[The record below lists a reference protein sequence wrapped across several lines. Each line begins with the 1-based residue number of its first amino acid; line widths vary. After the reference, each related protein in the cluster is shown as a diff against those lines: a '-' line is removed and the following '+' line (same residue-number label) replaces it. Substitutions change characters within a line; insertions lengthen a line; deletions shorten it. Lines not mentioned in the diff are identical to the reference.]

1 MMNTNTFPKYMKEA
15 KVIMLSKKAG
25 SVCALEETRCIQLLT
40 HTYKIIEKVLYRR
53 IRNSVMFE
61 TGDY

>member
-1 MMNTNTFPKYMKEA
+1 
-15 KVIMLSKKAG
+15 MLSKKAG

-40 HTYKIIEKVLYRR
+40 HTYKIIEKVFYRR